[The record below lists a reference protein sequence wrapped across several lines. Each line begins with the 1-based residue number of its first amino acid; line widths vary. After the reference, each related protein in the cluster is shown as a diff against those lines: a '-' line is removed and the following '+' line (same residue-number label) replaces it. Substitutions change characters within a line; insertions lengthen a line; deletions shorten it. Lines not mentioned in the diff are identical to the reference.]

1 LNAKVKALE
10 LATTAK
16 DQEITSLTHRN
27 ELLEKKLEE
36 HEEKIEKFKGLEN
49 DESGAR
55 GERESLLRKV
65 ALLEEEAEQNDKN
78 LRETTEKYPLRQHSL
93 FSSLYGCWCVRL
105 RQVDV
110 KAEHFERKVT
120 SLERERD
127 ALEKKVD
134 EITEKYQAAKAELDE
149 VNAQL
154 DNLWVWLV
162 SDNGITRMTL
172 VFVLAPVALLLS
184 IHM

>member
-1 LNAKVKALE
+1 LNAKIKQLE
-10 LATTAK
+10 LDVTSK
-16 DQEITSLTHRN
+16 DQTITSLTHRN
-27 ELLEKKLEE
+27 DLLDKKVEE
-36 HEEKIEKFKGLEN
+36 HEEKLERFKGLEN

-55 GERESLLRKV
+55 GERESLLRKI

-78 LRETTEKYPLRQHSL
+78 LKETTEKYVLP
-93 FSSLYGCWCVRL
+93 SSLTSPEFGANGRL

-110 KAEHFERKVT
+110 KADHLERKVT

-134 EITEKYQAAKAELDE
+134 EITEKYQAAKKELDE

-154 DNLWVWLV
+154 DSL
-162 SDNGITRMTL
+162 
-172 VFVLAPVALLLS
+172 
-184 IHM
+184 

>member
-1 LNAKVKALE
+1 MKTLE
-10 LATTAK
+10 LSNTSK

-36 HEEKIEKFKGLEN
+36 HEEKLDKFKGLEN

-65 ALLEEEAEQNDKN
+65 ALLEEEAEQNDKT
-78 LRETTEKYPLRQHSL
+78 LKETTEKYNPISL
-93 FSSLYGCWCVRL
+93 LIRCFGMLISRL

-127 ALEKKVD
+127 GLEKKVD
-134 EITEKYQAAKAELDE
+134 EIQEKYLAAKAELDE

-154 DNLWVWLV
+154 DNL
-162 SDNGITRMTL
+162 
-172 VFVLAPVALLLS
+172 
-184 IHM
+184 

>member
-1 LNAKVKALE
+1 MKSLE
-10 LATTAK
+10 LSNTAK

-78 LRETTEKYPLRQHSL
+78 LRETTEKYPFFPPIVASHSPFL
-93 FSSLYGCWCVRL
+93 VMGVDGRL

-149 VNAQL
+149 VNSQL
-154 DNLWVWLV
+154 DNL
-162 SDNGITRMTL
+162 
-172 VFVLAPVALLLS
+172 
-184 IHM
+184 